1 MRLNTACL
9 AMGAGVGA
17 RVTPGARATADT
29 EEKPSQAGTAEY
41 SKGSAKNWVME

>member
-1 MRLNTACL
+1 
-9 AMGAGVGA
+9 MGAGFGA

-29 EEKPSQAGTAEY
+29 EEKPSLAGTAEY